1 MKRFRYA
8 CVLFSISLFAVTGCT
23 TVEPWE
29 KGYLAREEMMLTPD
43 PLAATLSDHVFFSKE
58 ASSSGSSS
66 SGSGCGCN

>member
-1 MKRFRYA
+1 MKRRSVVFYLSVA
-8 CVLFSISLFAVTGCT
+8 GVLLQAGCT
-23 TVEPWE
+23 PVQPWE

-58 ASSSGSSS
+58 ASTSGSQA